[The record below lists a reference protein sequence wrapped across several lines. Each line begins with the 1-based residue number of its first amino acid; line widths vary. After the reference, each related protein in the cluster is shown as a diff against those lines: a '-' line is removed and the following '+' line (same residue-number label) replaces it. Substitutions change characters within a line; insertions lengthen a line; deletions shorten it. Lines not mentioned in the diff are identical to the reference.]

1 MISRHWTGIA
11 KKNKAEEYVHHLREH
26 TFPQLKDIEG
36 FISASILKRD
46 MQEGVEFLVITNW
59 ESIASIKTFAGPDA
73 EIAVV
78 PVTAQNMMIRFDR
91 KARHYEIIES

>member
-1 MISRHWTGIA
+1 MISRHWTGLA

-46 MQEGVEFLVITNW
+46 VQEGVEFLVITNW
-59 ESIASIKTFAGPDA
+59 ESIASIKKFAGPDA

-78 PVTAQNMMIRFDR
+78 PVAAQNMMIRFDR
-91 KARHYEIIES
+91 KARHYEMIES